1 MLRRACGGTSNV
13 GWRAIVL
20 GLQLGLDTGGTY
32 TDAVLVDDDQQLI
45 AHAKSLTSHA
55 NLIDGLRGAVETVLT
70 NIAASDVNLVSV
82 STTLAT
88 NALVEGR
95 GRSVAM
101 ILIGFDEKQMQRA
114 GLKTALGTDPVFMI
128 AGGHTASGEEREALD
143 VTVLR
148 AAIEDVVDEVDAYAV
163 SAVFAVRNPAHEI
176 AAQSLIQELTGKPVS
191 CGHHL
196 SSGLDAPRRA
206 LTALLNARLIPM
218 IGSLLSASRN
228 LLAEKNVVAPLM
240 VVKGDGSLIAAEVA
254 AQCPVETILSGPA
267 ASVVGAQFLCKHP
280 QLIVSDMGGTT
291 TDIAMIEN
299 GQPNLDPNGAT
310 IGSYRTMVNAIDVRT
325 FGLGGDS
332 RIYFDRSQREFVIGQ
347 QRVMSLSLLV
357 DQYPEL
363 LAVLQ
368 AQLELPRSTTHSA
381 EFVLVHAA
389 PPTRLSGQQ
398 QELFDRIA
406 ERPVALQ
413 TLFAEQTLER
423 ALVKLE
429 QRGIVLR
436 AGFTPSDAS
445 HITGHQSGWSR
456 EAAVISA
463 KLLQRY
469 AENNLGPSYDSVE
482 AFASAM
488 REAVSR
494 QTALAI
500 IETAY
505 AAGHASRHRQSTG
518 GGGSS
523 RRSSRALG
531 SAELALLRECFA
543 RSTERDASGSGAGSG
558 AGSRAAGPELT
569 LRANIA
575 SPIVGLG
582 APAASY
588 YERSAE
594 LLETQAILPEH
605 AGVANALGAVVGSV
619 RQRQVI
625 MITPAGGGRQVKV
638 MYPEGPKTYATL
650 EEGAAAATER
660 AQSMARLKAEAAGA
674 VAIDVTTTREDNAVT
689 EGKETVFFESRI
701 TALASGRPAT
711 SALDPT

>member
-1 MLRRACGGTSNV
+1 M
-13 GWRAIVL
+13 

-32 TDAVLVDDDQQLI
+32 TDAVLVDDDQQVI
-45 AHAKSLTSHA
+45 AHAKCLTSHA
-55 NLIDGLRGAVETVLT
+55 NLIDGLRGAVQAVLT
-70 NIAASDVNLVSV
+70 NVAASDVNLVSV

-95 GRSVAM
+95 GRSVAL
-101 ILIGFDEKQMQRA
+101 ILIGFDEKQMHRA
-114 GLKTALGTDPVFMI
+114 GLRTALGSDPVFMI
-128 AGGHTASGEEREALD
+128 AGGHTASGDEREVLD
-143 VTVLR
+143 LPALR
-148 AAIEDVVDEVDAYAV
+148 AAIEGVVDEIDAYAV

-176 AAQSLIQELTGKPVS
+176 SAQSMIQELTGKPVS

-218 IGSLLSASRN
+218 IGALLSASRE
-228 LLAEKNVVAPLM
+228 LLIEKNVAAPLM

-267 ASVVGAQFLCKHP
+267 ASVVGAQFLCKQP
-280 QLIVSDMGGTT
+280 RLIVSDMGGTT

-299 GQPNLDPNGAT
+299 GQPSLDPNGAT
-310 IGSYRTMVNAIDVRT
+310 IGSFRTMVNAIDVRT

-332 RIYFDRSQREFVIGQ
+332 RIYFDRSQRDFVIGQ

-357 DQYPEL
+357 AQYPEL
-363 LAVLQ
+363 LDVLQ

-389 PPTRLSGQQ
+389 PATRLSAQQ
-398 QELFDRIA
+398 QELYDRIA
-406 ERPVALQ
+406 EKPVALQ
-413 TLFAEQTLER
+413 TLFSEQTLER

-445 HITGHQSGWSR
+445 HITGHQSAWSR
-456 EAAVISA
+456 EAAVIGA

-469 AENNLGPSYDSVE
+469 AQNNLGPSYDSVE
-482 AFASAM
+482 SFASAM

-500 IETAY
+500 VETAY
-505 AAGHASRHRQSTG
+505 AAGQG
-518 GGGSS
+518 S
-523 RRSSRALG
+523 RRQQSGRGGDGRRNSRELG

-543 RSTERDASGSGAGSG
+543 RDSEHDGSGAGSG
-558 AGSRAAGPELT
+558 SGASLDSGAGSGRGPELT

-582 APAASY
+582 APAVSY

-594 LLETQAILPEH
+594 LLETQSILPEY
-605 AGVANALGAVVGSV
+605 ASVANALGAVVGSV

-638 MYPEGPKTYATL
+638 MYPEGPTTYATL
-650 EEGAAAATER
+650 EEGAAAATDR
-660 AQSMARLKAEAAGA
+660 AESMARLKAEAAGA

-689 EGKETVFFESRI
+689 EGNETVFFESRI

-711 SALDPT
+711 SVKD

>member
-1 MLRRACGGTSNV
+1 MSCRPCGGTNDA
-13 GWRAIVL
+13 GWRAAVL

-32 TDAVLVDDDQQLI
+32 TDAVLVDDDQQVI
-45 AHAKSLTSHA
+45 AHAKCLTSHA
-55 NLIDGLRGAVETVLT
+55 NLIDGLRGAVQAVLK
-70 NIAASDVNLVSV
+70 NVAASDVNLVSV

-95 GRSVAM
+95 GRSVAL
-101 ILIGFDEKQMQRA
+101 ILIGFDEKQMHRA

-128 AGGHTASGEEREALD
+128 AGGHTASGDEREVLD
-143 VTVLR
+143 VPALR
-148 AAIEDVVDEVDAYAV
+148 AAIENVVDEVDAYAV
-163 SAVFAVRNPAHEI
+163 SSVFAVRNPAHEI
-176 AAQSLIQELTGKPVS
+176 SAQSMIQELTGKPVS

-218 IGSLLSASRN
+218 IGALLSASRE
-228 LLAEKNVVAPLM
+228 LLTEKNVAAPLM

-267 ASVVGAQFLCKHP
+267 ASVVGAQFLCKQP
-280 QLIVSDMGGTT
+280 RLIVSDMGGTT
-291 TDIAMIEN
+291 TDIAMIES
-299 GQPNLDPNGAT
+299 GQPSLDPNGAT
-310 IGSYRTMVNAIDVRT
+310 IGSFRTMVNAIDVRT

-357 DQYPEL
+357 AQYPEL
-363 LAVLQ
+363 LDVLQ
-368 AQLELPRSTTHSA
+368 GQLELPRSTTHSA

-389 PPTRLSGQQ
+389 PPTRLSAQQ

-406 ERPVALQ
+406 EKPVALQ

-445 HITGHQSGWSR
+445 HISGHQSAWSR
-456 EAAVISA
+456 EAAVIGA

-469 AENNLGPSYDSVE
+469 AQNNLGPSYDSVE
-482 AFASAM
+482 SFASAM

-500 IETAY
+500 VETAY
-505 AAGHASRHRQSTG
+505 AAGQESRRQQSGTGSGSRHNTRE
-518 GGGSS
+518 
-523 RRSSRALG
+523 LG

-543 RSTERDASGSGAGSG
+543 RDSERNGSGSGTESDSG
-558 AGSRAAGPELT
+558 AGPGRGPELT
-569 LRANIA
+569 LRATIA

-594 LLETQAILPEH
+594 LLETQAILPKY

-650 EEGAAAATER
+650 EEGAAAATDR
-660 AQSMARLKAEAAGA
+660 AESMARLKAEAAGA

-689 EGKETVFFESRI
+689 EGNETVFFESRI

-711 SALDPT
+711 SVMD

>member
-1 MLRRACGGTSNV
+1 M
-13 GWRAIVL
+13 

-32 TDAVLVDDDQQLI
+32 TDAVLVDDDQQVI
-45 AHAKSLTSHA
+45 AHAKCLTSHA
-55 NLIDGLRGAVETVLT
+55 NLIDGLRGAVQAVLT
-70 NIAASDVNLVSV
+70 NVAASDVNLVSV

-95 GRSVAM
+95 GRSVAL
-101 ILIGFDEKQMQRA
+101 ILIGFDEKQMHRA
-114 GLKTALGTDPVFMI
+114 GLRTALGSDPVFMI
-128 AGGHTASGEEREALD
+128 AGGHTASGDEREVLD
-143 VTVLR
+143 LPALR
-148 AAIEDVVDEVDAYAV
+148 AAIEGVVDEVDAYAV

-176 AAQSLIQELTGKPVS
+176 SAQSMIRELTGKPVS

-218 IGSLLSASRN
+218 IGALLSASRE
-228 LLAEKNVVAPLM
+228 LLIEKNVAAPLM

-267 ASVVGAQFLCKHP
+267 ASVVGAQFLCKQP
-280 QLIVSDMGGTT
+280 RLIVSDMGGTT

-299 GQPNLDPNGAT
+299 GQPSLDPNGAT
-310 IGSYRTMVNAIDVRT
+310 IGSFRTMVNAIDVRT

-332 RIYFDRSQREFVIGQ
+332 RIYFDRSQRDFVIGQ

-357 DQYPEL
+357 AQYPEL
-363 LAVLQ
+363 LDVLQ

-389 PPTRLSGQQ
+389 PATRLSAQQ
-398 QELFDRIA
+398 QELYDRIA
-406 ERPVALQ
+406 EKPVALQ
-413 TLFAEQTLER
+413 TLFSEQTLER

-445 HITGHQSGWSR
+445 HITGHQSAWSR
-456 EAAVISA
+456 EAAVIGA

-469 AENNLGPSYDSVE
+469 AQNNLGPSYDSVE
-482 AFASAM
+482 SFASAM

-500 IETAY
+500 VETAY
-505 AAGHASRHRQSTG
+505 AAGQG
-518 GGGSS
+518 S
-523 RRSSRALG
+523 RRQQSGRGGDGRRNSRELG

-543 RSTERDASGSGAGSG
+543 RDSEHDGSGAGSG
-558 AGSRAAGPELT
+558 SGASLDSGTGSGRGPELT

-582 APAASY
+582 APAVSY

-594 LLETQAILPEH
+594 LLETQAILPEY

-638 MYPEGPKTYATL
+638 MYPEGPTTYATL
-650 EEGAAAATER
+650 EEGAAAATDR
-660 AQSMARLKAEAAGA
+660 AESMARLKAEAAGA

-689 EGKETVFFESRI
+689 EGNETVFFESRI

-711 SALDPT
+711 SVKD